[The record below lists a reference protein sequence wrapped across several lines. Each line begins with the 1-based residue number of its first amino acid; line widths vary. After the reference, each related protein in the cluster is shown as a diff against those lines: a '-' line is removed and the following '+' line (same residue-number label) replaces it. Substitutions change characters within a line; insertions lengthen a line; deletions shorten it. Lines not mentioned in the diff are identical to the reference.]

1 MPADAVCSA
10 HGCDRPAVLRLWL
23 ALEAD
28 SRTRARTQVA
38 FCEDHG
44 AAAEVS
50 APELVR
56 LLDLA
61 RARGEC

>member
-1 MPADAVCSA
+1 MPASTVCSA
-10 HGCDRPAVLRLWL
+10 HGCDSPAVLRLWL

-44 AAAEVS
+44 AAAEVP
-50 APELVR
+50 AGELARLLELVR
-56 LLDLA
+56 IRDG
-61 RARGEC
+61 R